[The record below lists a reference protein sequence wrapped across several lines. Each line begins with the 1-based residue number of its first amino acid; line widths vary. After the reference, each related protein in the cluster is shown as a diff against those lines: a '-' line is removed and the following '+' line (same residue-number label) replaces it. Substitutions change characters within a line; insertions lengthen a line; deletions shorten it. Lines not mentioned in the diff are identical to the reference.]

1 MTERRDDRAA
11 EAAATLSDA
20 AVAQGL
26 DMLGWT
32 SVERYE
38 QDFPDADL
46 QSYLPG
52 ARAVVV
58 LGLPM
63 LHGAVDSL
71 RLPPP
76 KFIRDYWAN
85 VTARDLWR
93 VARHPANLAK
103 QLIKGA
109 LTDYNHR
116 FHYAEHLE
124 HINRRADQLTYVLGA
139 ALERQGHRVLPVDS
153 CKRHYFPLSNFV
165 SLKHAAAMAGLG
177 RLGEHHQ
184 LMVPRHGPRVWLGGL
199 LTTAALPPAREPP
212 LQDPCPDCRRCVEAC
227 ALARRAGGFTFP
239 THACTVCSACTAAC
253 PGLR

>member
-93 VARHPANLAK
+93 VARPPANLAK